1 MEGIR
6 FSSPQQAQTASTAE
20 NNKKAQ
26 LNASEKN
33 VSEEQQ
39 SLHEMLQEAREKAQE
54 RRDSLKLKPNP
65 SQYGDAAMTAYAK
78 LARARNQG
86 EVSAAAGYARRQIA
100 RCRAAL
106 GCDRDNA
113 TRIKAAIR
121 QLQKAVGRAG
131 KKCREL
137 RREDLIRA
145 REKKARQEQQRR
157 KASGLNQELN
167 RRRTQ
172 RMIRESG
179 YLREAEVDNRQQA
192 QIAKAE
198 LELRQQAQALSSAV
212 APSLES
218 AVREYSAVADTSAPA
233 GELDIQA

>member
-1 MEGIR
+1 MDGIR
-6 FSSPQQAQTASTAE
+6 ISSSQTQTTATRDQSAP
-20 NNKKAQ
+20 AQ
-26 LNASEKN
+26 LSAADNTVNEDTR
-33 VSEEQQ
+33 

-54 RRDSLKLKPNP
+54 RRDSLKVKPSS

-86 EVSAAAGYARRQIA
+86 EVNAAASYARRQIA
-100 RCRAAL
+100 RCRTAL
-106 GCDRDNA
+106 GSDCDNA

-131 KKCREL
+131 KKGREL
-137 RREDLIRA
+137 CREDLIRA
-145 REKKARQEQQRR
+145 REKKARLEEKRR
-157 KASGLNQELN
+157 KAAGLNQELN

-192 QIAKAE
+192 QIAKVE
-198 LELRQQAQALSSAV
+198 LELRQQAQALSASV
-212 APSLES
+212 APSLEG
-218 AVREYSAVADTSAPA
+218 AMREYAAAAEPSAPT
-233 GELDIQA
+233 GDMDIQA

>member
-1 MEGIR
+1 MDGIR
-6 FSSPQQAQTASTAE
+6 ISGSQTQTTAVKEHSSMTQTGAAAD
-20 NNKKAQ
+20 K
-26 LNASEKN
+26 
-33 VSEEQQ
+33 EETQ

-54 RRDSLKLKPNP
+54 RRDTLKLKPSS

-86 EVSAAAGYARRQIA
+86 EVNSAASYARRQIA

-106 GCDRDNA
+106 GSDSDNT

-131 KKCREL
+131 KKGREL

-145 REKKARQEQQRR
+145 REKKARLEEQRR
-157 KASGLNQELN
+157 KAAGLNQELN

-192 QIAKAE
+192 QIAKVE
-198 LELRQQAQALSSAV
+198 LELRQQAQALSASV
-212 APSLES
+212 APSLEG
-218 AVREYSAVADTSAPA
+218 AVREYAAAAEAPAPA
-233 GELDIQA
+233 GEMDIQA

>member
-1 MEGIR
+1 MDGIQ
-6 FSSPQQAQTASTAE
+6 FSVQQTAAGKDTGSSGCPAAGPE
-20 NNKKAQ
+20 KAPDIR
-26 LNASEKN
+26 EK
-33 VSEEQQ
+33 
-39 SLHEMLQEAREKAQE
+39 LQEAREKAQE

-65 SQYGDAAMTAYAK
+65 SQYGDAAMAAYAK

-106 GCDRDNA
+106 GTDKDNA

-121 QLQKAVGRAG
+121 QLRKAVGRAG
-131 KKCREL
+131 KKGREL

-145 REKKARQEQQRR
+145 REKRARMEEQRR
-157 KASGLNQELN
+157 KAAGLNQELN
-167 RRRTQ
+167 RKRTL

-192 QIAKAE
+192 QIAKTE
-198 LELRQQAQALSSAV
+198 LELRQQAQALSAAV
-212 APSLES
+212 APALEGT
-218 AVREYSAVADTSAPA
+218 EYAAPA
-233 GELDIQA
+233 QAPAPAAQVDIQA